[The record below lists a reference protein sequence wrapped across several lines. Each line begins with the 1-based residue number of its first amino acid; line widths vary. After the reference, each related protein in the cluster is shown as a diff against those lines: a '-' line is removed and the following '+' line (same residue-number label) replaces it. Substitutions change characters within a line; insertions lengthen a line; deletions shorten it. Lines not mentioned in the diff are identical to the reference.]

1 MPDQGTS
8 FGLPVVLRQELLV
21 LLIEDNLGDAL
32 LIKALLD
39 EVAGNPVCIEHVTSL
54 EAGLARVVETGFD
67 AVITDLHLPDS
78 EGVDTLRQLFTVAE
92 SVPIVV
98 MTHCENNPF
107 ALDLLKHGAQ
117 DYLVKGQSD
126 GPLIIKTI
134 RYAIERK
141 EADQH
146 FAYLSHYDKLTGL
159 ANRELFRDRL
169 QQAMARAERNHRLVA
184 LLFLDLDRFKSVN
197 DTLGHLA
204 GDELLVQVAGRLKT
218 CVRKADTIARLG
230 GDEFTVILEGLE
242 DPGDAEVVC
251 RKIIDTLADP
261 LVVQSHEIYVTTSI
275 GVTFFPSDDQE
286 LVGLLRN
293 ADAAMYRA
301 KEEGRNKYHL
311 FTADLSAR
319 AVNRMGIESA
329 LRHAVERDEL
339 YLCYQPK
346 VHVETGQILGAEALL
361 RWNNPQ
367 RGLVSPAEFIPV
379 AEETGLI
386 VPIGE
391 WVLRRACVDA
401 LRWQQLGF
409 GEISVAVNLSP
420 RQFRHGD
427 LPTMVRSVLDEV
439 GMAPDLLDLE
449 ITESLL
455 MDDTEAS
462 QISLN
467 ELKQLGLRIYLDD
480 FGTGY
485 SSLAYLKKFPID
497 GLKIDR
503 SFIRD
508 LPGDSDDEAITRAI
522 LALSQALR
530 LRVVAEGVENEFQ
543 LEFLRQASCDVVQG
557 FYFAQPLAFE
567 HFVGWLRCNTKHAS
581 SVVRWPLAG

>member
-1 MPDQGTS
+1 M
-8 FGLPVVLRQELLV
+8 

-39 EVAGNPVCIEHVTSL
+39 EVSGNPVSIEHVTTL
-54 EAGLARVVETGFD
+54 ETGLARIAEAGFD

-78 EGVDTLRQLFTVAE
+78 EGIATLRQLFAVAE
-92 SVPIVV
+92 TVPIVV

-107 ALDLLKHGAQ
+107 ALELLKQGAQ

-141 EADQH
+141 EADRH

-169 QQAMARAERNHRLVA
+169 QQAMARAERNHCLVG

-242 DPGDAEVVC
+242 DPGDAEIVC
-251 RKIIDTLADP
+251 RKIIDTLEEP

-275 GVTFFPSDDQE
+275 GVTFFPSDDRE

-319 AVNRMGIESA
+319 AVHRMGIESA
-329 LRHAVERDEL
+329 LRHAIERNEL
-339 YLCYQPK
+339 YVSYQPK
-346 VHVETGQILGAEALL
+346 VHVGTGQILGAEALL
-361 RWNNPQ
+361 RWHNPN
-367 RGLVSPAEFIPV
+367 RGLISPAEFIPV

-391 WVLRRACVDA
+391 WVLRRACEDV
-401 LRWQQLGF
+401 LRWQQLGL
-409 GEISVAVNLSP
+409 GEIAVAVNLSA
-420 RQFRHGD
+420 RQFRHGG
-427 LPTMVRSVLDEV
+427 LPNVVRRVLNDV
-439 GMAPDLLDLE
+439 LMPPALLELE
-449 ITESLL
+449 ITETLL
-455 MDDTEAS
+455 MDDSDA
-462 QISLN
+462 IRIALN
-467 ELKQLGLRIYLDD
+467 DLKQLGLRIYLDD

-503 SFIRD
+503 SFVRD

-522 LALSQALR
+522 LALGQALR
-530 LRVVAEGVENEFQ
+530 LQVVAEGVESELQ
-543 LEFLRQASCDVVQG
+543 LGFLKEAGCDVVQG

-567 HFVGWLRCNTKHAS
+567 QFVAWLQCNTKQAS
-581 SVVRWPLAG
+581 PVVRWPRAG